1 MLKFSIHFFR
11 PPMSKEKQETAS
23 ISTFKKWPFEKDFII
38 ECDNGKVTSALCKYC
53 SEVSYDELMR
63 EAKYRG
69 LKGSV
74 LNHIHGGVHDL
85 RTRVQAKVIHV
96 HEIGCVHD
104 VYANLYWHTRKKV
117 HPNFQFFKPC
127 IG

>member
-1 MLKFSIHFFR
+1 
-11 PPMSKEKQETAS
+11 MSKEKQEIAS
-23 ISTFKKWPFEKDFII
+23 ISTFKKWPFKKDFII
-38 ECDNGKVTSALCKYC
+38 ECENGKVTSALCKYC

-63 EAKYRG
+63 GAKSRG

-74 LNHIHGGVHDL
+74 LNQIHGG
-85 RTRVQAKVIHV
+85 V

-104 VYANLYWHTRKKV
+104 VYANLYWHTRKNV
-117 HPNFQFFKPC
+117 QPSFQFFKPC

>member
-1 MLKFSIHFFR
+1 
-11 PPMSKEKQETAS
+11 MSKAKQETVS

-38 ECDNGKVTSALCKYC
+38 ECENGKVTSALCKYC

-74 LNHIHGGVHDL
+74 LNSVNYYRDKVTYIHNSLSISLIPHSISFTVSGHIVSPLTLPVVKEDKRL
-85 RTRVQAKVIHV
+85 RFSLLITLTRITYSNVV
-96 HEIGCVHD
+96 
-104 VYANLYWHTRKKV
+104 
-117 HPNFQFFKPC
+117 
-127 IG
+127 